1 MAVGFDF
8 GTTNSLI
15 SVIVGDRAI
24 DVTDDDDLPFPSVV
38 RYEGERVILGREAKE
53 SLDTAGVGVHGNAV
67 RSPKFLLGEESVHI
81 GGVERS
87 PIDIVTDV
95 VSYVKREALGSLHA
109 EQLGGVRNAVVT
121 IPVTMDGPRRRAL
134 RDAFTRSEIGI
145 VQFVHEPLAAL
156 YGYVRGSVNRDN
168 IRRALTNRNILVVDW
183 GGGTLDLTLCRIEES
198 RIVQIRN
205 GGSSEIGGDKFDEAI
220 RDEVIGRF
228 SKKENLPS
236 SVEIHPDARLQLLH
250 DAEEIKKALSDREWA
265 TFYRPNFFRNSD
277 TTLEYKLTLSEMEE
291 IVRPMVSAGIKEIE
305 ALLDSVNVGPAQVS
319 MCLVVGGMARMPA
332 IQGRLH
338 EIFGP
343 QRVEIPS
350 NSATLVSQGAAWI
363 AHDSQPLVSSKPIE
377 LQLARGSYLTLVEA
391 GSAMPSEGET
401 RRQHVNLF
409 CTDPTDGIAKVS
421 LYTPQRVSAQP
432 QAGEPRGA
440 IGHLTVRVDPKAR
453 PFAERLEVDAVIDDD
468 LILHVVASSSDVR
481 DEADLWFHNLEFGL
495 EFPGG
500 IKERVGDPEPQAPK
514 VQGREPGNISIRA
527 NVSNIKNQDL
537 VPGEVLHRFDRRAFD
552 KRNQSAT
559 EEQVREH
566 LYYEPCAVCG
576 RRSSDS
582 ACKCGSR
589 PSSRR

>member
-24 DVTDDDDLPFPSVV
+24 DVTDDDDLPYPSVV
-38 RYEGERVILGREAKE
+38 RYEGERIILGREAKE

-95 VSYVKREALGSLHA
+95 VSYVKREALGSVHA

-156 YGYVRGSVNRDN
+156 YGYIRGSVNRDN

-228 SKKENLPS
+228 FKIVDLPS
-236 SVEIHPDARLQLLH
+236 SIEIHPDARLQLLH

-277 TTLEYKLTLSEMEE
+277 TTLEYKLTRGEMEE

-305 ALLDSVNVGPAQVS
+305 ALLDSVSVGPAQVS
-319 MCLVVGGMARMPA
+319 MCLVVGGMATMPA

-363 AHDSQPLVSSKPIE
+363 AHDSQPLVTSKPIE

-391 GSAMPSEGET
+391 GSEMPSEGKT
-401 RRQHVNLF
+401 RRQHINLF

-432 QAGEPRGA
+432 QAGEPRAA

-468 LILHVVASSSDVR
+468 LILHIVASSSDVG
-481 DEADLWFHNLEFGL
+481 DQADFWFHNLEFGL

-500 IKERVGDPEPQAPK
+500 IKERAGDPEPQAPK
-514 VQGREPGNISIRA
+514 EQGREPGNISIRA
-527 NVSNIKNQDL
+527 NVSNNKNQAL
-537 VPGEVLHRFDRRAFD
+537 VPGEVLHRFDRLAFD
-552 KRNQSAT
+552 RRNQSAT

-576 RRSSDS
+576 RRSSDA
-582 ACKCGSR
+582 ACKCGSHR
-589 PSSRR
+589 SSRR